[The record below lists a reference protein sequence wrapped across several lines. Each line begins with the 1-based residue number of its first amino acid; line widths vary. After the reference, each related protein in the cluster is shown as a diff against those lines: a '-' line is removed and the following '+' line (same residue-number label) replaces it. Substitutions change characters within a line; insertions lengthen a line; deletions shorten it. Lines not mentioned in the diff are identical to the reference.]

1 MNLLTL
7 TLPSI
12 SEEQARQLLD
22 KMMKGLDRLCREE
35 DGVRLELFYQERTA
49 VIQCT
54 ACLPGF
60 QLHKKSAAVT
70 KKIGDTLA
78 EYVLD
83 TEENRLIRDVIA
95 REYSYTDPQEIAKIE
110 HYCDQL
116 LYPSEE
122 LQVDTGMRRKTK
134 VSSAFK
140 SYLEEYNELHWQGFL
155 AFRLKEYRED
165 LREVVEF
172 AIDEYLMERQYQEF
186 ISLLKYFVYIQEA
199 KIPVAHLIHKGG
211 HDFDLLNE
219 HMSPIDTNE
228 YDTFTVELIDQEINL
243 EDMVVSALITV
254 SPEVIHLHT
263 QEPELQII
271 KTIMNIFEGRV
282 LLCTS
287 CGACQPV
294 VGGGQ
299 NVNA

>member
-22 KMMKGLDRLCREE
+22 KMTQGLDRLCREE
-35 DGVRLELFYQERTA
+35 DGVRLELFYRERTA
-49 VIQCT
+49 VIQCK

-60 QLHKKSAAVT
+60 QLHKKSGTVV
-70 KKIGDTLA
+70 KRIGETLA
-78 EYVLD
+78 DYMLE
-83 TEENRLIRDVIA
+83 TEENRLIRDVIVK
-95 REYSYTDPQEIAKIE
+95 EYAYSDPQEIAKIE
-110 HYCDQL
+110 HYCGQL
-116 LYPSEE
+116 LYPTEE
-122 LQVDTGMRRKTK
+122 LHVDVGLRRKTK

-140 SYLEEYNELHWQGFL
+140 TYLEEYSELHWQGFL
-155 AFRLKEYRED
+155 AFRLKDYRED

-172 AIDEYLMERQYQEF
+172 AIDEYLMEKQYQEF

-199 KIPVAHLIHKGG
+199 KIPAAHLIHKGG
-211 HDFDLLNE
+211 HDFELLNE
-219 HMSPIDTNE
+219 HMTPIDTND

-282 LLCTS
+282 LLCKS
-287 CGACQPV
+287 CSACQKAM
-294 VGGGQ
+294 GG
-299 NVNA
+299 ASER